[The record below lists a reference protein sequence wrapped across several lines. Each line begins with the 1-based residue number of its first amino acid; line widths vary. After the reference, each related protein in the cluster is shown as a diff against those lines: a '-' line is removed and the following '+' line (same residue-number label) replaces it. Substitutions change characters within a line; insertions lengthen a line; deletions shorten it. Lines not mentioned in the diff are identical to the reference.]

1 MPKFHGVIPPVST
14 LFTPDFRFDREN
26 QAKLIDRMIEGGV
39 HGLFFLGSNGESQHM
54 PFEMRLE
61 IAEFCI
67 AHVAGRVPTLIGI
80 GLPSTTE
87 SIKLGQH
94 AAENGADAVVAINPF
109 YARLSEDNL
118 YRYFREIADNVD
130 LPLMIY
136 NFPVVTGQDLSP
148 ELVLRLA
155 LDCENIIGLKD
166 TVDTL
171 SHIRRAIHVI
181 KAQRPDFLVF
191 AGFDEYLHG
200 TLIMGGD
207 GVVPASANFAPQLTV
222 ELYEAYRS
230 GDHAAAV
237 AWQQKL
243 VHTSYMT
250 ALEAPFYAVVKEG
263 IRMVGFADATT
274 VLPPASPAS
283 PESIR
288 TLHDMLVAAG
298 AIEEQSQ
305 LVEKLS
311 A

>member
-14 LFTPDFRFDREN
+14 LFTPDLQFDRKN
-26 QAKLIDRMIEGGV
+26 QASLIDHMIEGGV

-54 PFEMRLE
+54 SFEMRLE
-61 IAEFCI
+61 VAEFCI
-67 AHVAGRVPTLIGI
+67 AHVAGRVPVMIGI

-87 SIKLGQH
+87 SIRLGRH
-94 AAENGADAVVAINPF
+94 AADHGADAVVAINPF
-109 YARLSEDNL
+109 YAHLSEANL
-118 YRYFREIADNVD
+118 YRYFREIAEGVP

-136 NFPVVTGQDLSP
+136 NFPGVTGQDVSP
-148 ELVLRLA
+148 ELTLKLA
-155 LDCENIIGLKD
+155 LDCENIVGLKD

-181 KAQRPDFLVF
+181 KPQRPDFLVF
-191 AGFDEYLHG
+191 AGYDEYLHG

-207 GVVPASANFAPQLTV
+207 GCVPASANFAPALTV
-222 ELYEAYRS
+222 GIYDAYRR

-243 VHTSYMT
+243 VHLSHMT

-263 IRMVGFADATT
+263 IRMVGFADATA
-274 VLPPASPAS
+274 VLPPAAPAS
-283 PESIR
+283 AQSIAALE
-288 TLHDMLVAAG
+288 TMLVDAG
-298 AIEEQSQ
+298 ALEIGQKKR
-305 LVEKLS
+305 L